1 MDRVLQQQRYTS
13 VAIAFHWIIAA
24 FILFNICVGFFMES
38 LEQPL
43 RLTVVSTHASIG
55 MSVLGLAVLRILWR
69 VTHRP
74 PDFPPEMAQWE
85 KWAAQLAH
93 AFLYLLMIAMPLTGF
108 SILSS
113 NAPPPPGA
121 GVRTWVLVDIP
132 RIAVLQRNPDPEYRK
147 LLHDFFVDLHALG
160 AWILVALLVLH
171 IVGALKHQFADR
183 HPEFARMGV
192 GRLPVD
198 TGSSAPQHPGS
209 SAVPSE

>member
-1 MDRVLQQQRYTS
+1 MDRVPQQQRYTS

-43 RLTVVSTHASIG
+43 RLQVVSVHASIG

-85 KWAAQLAH
+85 KWTAQLAH
-93 AFLYLLMIAMPLTGF
+93 AFLYLLMIVMPLTGF

-113 NAPPPPGA
+113 NAPPPPGG
-121 GVRTWVLVDIP
+121 GVKIWVLFHIP
-132 RIAVLQRNPDPEYRK
+132 RIGVLQRNPDADYRRE
-147 LLHDFFVDLHALG
+147 LHDFFVDLHALG
-160 AWILVALLVLH
+160 SWILLALLVLH
-171 IVGALKHQFADR
+171 IIAALKHQYVDR
-183 HPEFARMGV
+183 HSEFARMGV
-192 GRLPVD
+192 GRLPAHAEP
-198 TGSSAPQHPGS
+198 SSSGPTRS